1 MENPTKPEATQPD
14 AILDIDVQQK
24 PSRPG
29 LKSGLRP
36 VTFMLLGFLLA
47 LAMLIEP
54 PQQRHYQ
61 HIQQDLPEV
70 VAPVGQLA
78 DVYESARPASL
89 QIEARSSSRVGGPLG
104 IGTGFFISDDG
115 YILTAYHVVDSS
127 NFNASTR
134 STLSYIGVAPDET
147 EYELILVGFDAYFD
161 IALLKT
167 DVTSSVPF
175 LPLATNIVK
184 VRDGV
189 VAIGNSRGDFLA
201 ARAGEVSRLG
211 VDRPQARFA
220 DGTIELTAA
229 LAPGDSGGPVLNKD
243 GEAIG
248 VVSYISFAPDNLASD
263 TYTAPFLLGRTRGF
277 ASYAIP
283 VTADSELV
291 AALKTGLQNDVPVIG
306 FSSPSGFSGIPQDYD
321 PRSGLDLGRKAG
333 AVVLEVRP
341 GGPADLAGLKSLEIN
356 QDGEITSADVIVAVN
371 DEPTPTFDSVLESVY
386 IKKVGETVT
395 LTVQRGDQTFKVRV
409 ELGARNQ
416 VFN

>member
-1 MENPTKPEATQPD
+1 MSSK
-14 AILDIDVQQK
+14 
-24 PSRPG
+24 
-29 LKSGLRP
+29 
-36 VTFMLLGFLLA
+36 TF
-47 LAMLIEP
+47 
-54 PQQRHYQ
+54 
-61 HIQQDLPEV
+61 
-70 VAPVGQLA
+70 
-78 DVYESARPASL
+78 RPASL
-89 QIEARSSSRVGGPLG
+89 QIEARSSGYVGAPIG

-127 NFNASTR
+127 GLHPNISRTI
-134 STLSYIGVAPDET
+134 SYVGVAPDET
-147 EYELILVGFDAYFD
+147 EYELSLVGFDAYFD

-167 DVTSSVPF
+167 EVKESVPF
-175 LPLATNIVK
+175 LPLATNKVK

-211 VDRPQARFA
+211 VDKPQARFA

-229 LAPGDSGGPVLNKD
+229 LAPGDSGGPVLNKE

-248 VVSYISFAPDNLASD
+248 VVSYISFAPDELASD

-283 VTADSELV
+283 VSADSELV
-291 AALKTGLQNDVPVIG
+291 AALKTGLRNDVPVIG
-306 FSSPSGFSGIPQDYD
+306 FSSPSEFSGIPQDYD

-333 AVVLEVRP
+333 AVVFEVRP
-341 GGPADLAGLKSLEIN
+341 GGPADLAGLKGLEV
-356 QDGEITSADVIVAVN
+356 DREGEITSADVIIAVN
-371 DEPTPTFDSVLESVY
+371 DEPTPSFQSVLESVY

-395 LTVQRGDQTFKVRV
+395 LTVQRGKQTFKVRV